1 MTSQANFDQPSRIAV
16 RLINLFTPAEET
28 ESILGDLLEEFS
40 LIESKS
46 GAAFARGWYWRQT
59 VKTIAHLMGAGFRA
73 APWSIA
79 AVVVGGVLLNW
90 FLSGLPVQAIGAV
103 LDRYR
108 VYEYHPD
115 AYIFW
120 LKNGMLIG
128 LVIMATLVGGIV
140 AAAAKG
146 REMTATVTLGL
157 FRGAFGAAGSLMNFA
172 ETGDDGF
179 LWTLPW
185 VFAFSIATVVGGVIV
200 RTLRS
205 AATTRPSAT

>member
-1 MTSQANFDQPSRIAV
+1 MTSQAGFVQPSRFAV
-16 RLINLFTPAEET
+16 WLVSLFTPAEET

-40 LIESKS
+40 HLASKS
-46 GAAFARGWYWRQT
+46 GIAFARSWYSRQT
-59 VKTIAHLMGAGFRA
+59 VKTIAHLTGAGLRA
-73 APWSIA
+73 APWLIA
-79 AVVVGGVLLNW
+79 AVVAGGFLLNW

-108 VYEYHPD
+108 VYEHHPD

-128 LVIMATLVGGIV
+128 LVVIATLVGGI
-140 AAAAKG
+140 AATAAKG
-146 REMTATVTLGL
+146 REMTAAVALGV

-172 ETGDDGF
+172 STGDDGF

-185 VFAFSIATVVGGVIV
+185 VFAFSVATIGGGVIV

-205 AATTRPSAT
+205 TATTRPSAT